1 MKRKLALLVGALSLC
16 AAGLVTAVQPRPDD
30 PPAPPARGDD
40 KAEPP
45 PKAALSKIVSVTVYP
60 DSALVTRE
68 VAAPEGA
75 GTQELVV
82 TPLPEHTIN
91 SSLYSEG
98 GDGIRVLTTRFRMRP
113 IRENTREEVRKLE
126 DKAKSL
132 RQNTEKIQADME
144 ACRQNTALLGKLENF
159 TAASTQHATEKGK
172 MDSDATIALA
182 KYLMDGRGEKA
193 RELVSLQ
200 QQLQNNQEEMQ
211 FVARKLQ
218 ELSAGTSRT
227 ERDAVI
233 IVDKANAAAGKVRL
247 NYLVDSASWRPQYKL
262 RAGKDPKDNVSLEYL
277 AAIVQQ
283 TGEDWQNVN
292 IKLST
297 AQPMLNASPPELK
310 MLAVAVVPRGALA
323 GQPGQKVQFAGNLG
337 MGGGGFQGGF
347 GANAPQGQAPNAG
360 PGMGQQGGQQLGGQL
375 GAIPN
380 PEGLA
385 KGEELANTARLLRLA
400 AQQEQNR
407 RNEDNSNEI
416 FNYAG
421 ALDQAKDLVLNP
433 EGKVARAAVAR
444 SHNEGPSVTYAL
456 KAHLTMPSR
465 NDEQVIEV
473 ARIDMAPDY
482 FYKAVPVLTPHVY
495 RQANLTNKSEYV
507 LLPGEATMY
516 NGTDFVGRMNLPLVA
531 IGETFTAGF
540 GAEPQLQIN
549 RQMADKTRSMQ
560 GGNQVLKY
568 EYRILV
574 SSYKP
579 EKVRLQV
586 WDRLP
591 TAENET
597 MGVSLVKTSP
607 EVSKDPLYLREERPH
622 NLLRWDLDVD
632 PAMNGEKALT
642 IQYEFK
648 LELDKTMTIG
658 SFQTGSQQGQQGLPA
673 PAMRK

>member
-1 MKRKLALLVGALSLC
+1 MRRKLALLVGALSLC
-16 AAGLVTAVQPRPDD
+16 AAGLVTAVQPRPED
-30 PPAPPARGDD
+30 PPAPRAGD

-45 PKAALSKIVSVTVYP
+45 PKAAVSKIVSVTVYP

-68 VAAPEGA
+68 VQVPEGA

-82 TPLPEHTIN
+82 TPLPEHTVN

-98 GDGIRVLTTRFRMRP
+98 GNGVRVLTTRFRTRP

-132 RQNTEKIQADME
+132 RQNAEKLQADME

-182 KYLMDGRGEKA
+182 KYLMDGRSEKA
-193 RELVSLQ
+193 RELVGLQ
-200 QQLQNNQEEMQ
+200 QQLQTNQEEMQ

-233 IVDKANAAAGKVRL
+233 IVDKANAAAAKVRL
-247 NYLVDSASWRPQYKL
+247 NYLVDAASWRPQYKL

-310 MLAVAVVPRGALA
+310 MLAVAVVPRGAVA
-323 GQPGQKVQFAGNLG
+323 GGPAQKGQVAGNL
-337 MGGGGFQGGF
+337 GFQGGF
-347 GANAPQGQAPNAG
+347 GGNLGVGGGQALNAN
-360 PGMGQQGGQQLGGQL
+360 PGFGQQGGNQLGGQL
-375 GAIPN
+375 GPIPN

-385 KGEELANTARLLRLA
+385 KGDELTNTARLLRHA

-421 ALDQAKDLVLNP
+421 ALEQAKDLVLNP
-433 EGKVARAAVAR
+433 EGKVSKGATARTG
-444 SHNEGPSVTYAL
+444 NEGPSVTYAL

-540 GAEPQLQIN
+540 GAEPQLQVH
-549 RQMADKTRSMQ
+549 RQMTDKARTMQ

-607 EVSKDPLYLREERPH
+607 EISKDPMYLREERPH
-622 NLLRWDLDVD
+622 NLLRWDLEVD

-642 IQYEFK
+642 IQYDFK
-648 LELDKTMTIG
+648 LELDKQMTIG
-658 SFQTGSQQGQQGLPA
+658 SFLTGSQPA
-673 PAMRK
+673 PRPAPRAVAP